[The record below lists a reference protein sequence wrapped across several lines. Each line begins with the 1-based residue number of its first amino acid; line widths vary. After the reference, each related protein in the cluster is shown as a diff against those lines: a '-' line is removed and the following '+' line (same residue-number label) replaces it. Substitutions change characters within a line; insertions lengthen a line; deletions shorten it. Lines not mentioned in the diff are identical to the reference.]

1 MNLIMSTFR
10 HIILVKYH
18 RNVTGA
24 QKQALL
30 DGLAKMPQIMDY
42 IRRYEYGPDLALR
55 DDTYDFA
62 LIADFD
68 SENDWNRYSSNPDH
82 QILVHNLI
90 RPIAE
95 EMARVQYLVD

>member
-1 MNLIMSTFR
+1 MSTFR
-10 HIILVKYH
+10 HIILIKYH
-18 RNVTGA
+18 RDVTGA

-30 DGLAKMPQIMDY
+30 DGLAKMPHEIDY

-55 DDTYDFA
+55 DDTYDFG

-68 SENDWNRYSSNPDH
+68 SENDFRRYSDDPDH
-82 QILVHNLI
+82 QVLVHNLI

>member
-1 MNLIMSTFR
+1 MIM
-10 HIILVKYH
+10 IKYH
-18 RNVTGA
+18 RDVTGS

-30 DGLAKMPQIMDY
+30 DGLAKMPQVMDF
-42 IRRYEYGPDLALR
+42 IRRYEYGPNLGL
-55 DDTYDFA
+55 DDNTYDFG

-68 SENDWNRYSSNPDH
+68 SENDWRRYSDNPDH